1 MVSDVLSQEEIDAL
15 LSALNRGEI
24 NAEDLKQ
31 ERSKKKVRVYDFR
44 RPNKFSKDQLYTL
57 QIIFENYS
65 RSLSTYLSAQLRH
78 AVSIDVLAVEQL
90 MYDEFM
96 RSIPNPTILCIF
108 SMPPLEGSS
117 IMEINPN
124 LGFAMIDKLFGGPGL
139 PPDKVRSLTEIE
151 ETVIERLS
159 EKMLSYMTEPWSTIL
174 AVEPYL
180 ERIDSNPQFTQI
192 VSPGEMAVIV
202 SLETRLGE
210 VLGMIN
216 FCIPYLVL
224 EPVVNKLNVHYYYS
238 STVKERRTDS
248 SEHIKMRL
256 KDTVI
261 PIRVVLGRAVIT
273 VKDLLELS
281 VGDVITLNKGVNEE
295 LEVII
300 GQRPKFMAR
309 PGTLNERVAVQITRV
324 VEEGD
329 E

>member
-202 SLETRLGE
+202 SLEARLGE
-210 VLGMIN
+210 VPGMIN
-216 FCIPYLVL
+216 FCLPYLVL

-281 VGDVITLNKGVNEE
+281 VGDVITLNKGVNDE

-309 PGTLNERVAVQITRV
+309 PGTFSERVAVQITRV
-324 VEEGD
+324 MEEGD